1 MVKDS
6 IENEK
11 LELRRVLKLLKNEE
25 GINITMD
32 ELIQAFESGDEVKLS
47 QNVWNKLENTESN
60 EIEKGDT
67 KTLHKLAKHY
77 GKTNPKLI
85 IKSLEDGNYDLPLII
100 KFDGNRYHL
109 VAGNTRLCTAK
120 VYGITPKVI
129 IADINMKNTKE
140 KLIGG
145 KADNMSLTQIAKKHG
160 AKTNEQV
167 INLVEKLKKQVKIG
181 LPFELEH
188 TSDKSKA
195 TEIIYDH
202 LFEDPNYYT
211 KLKKANIDE
220 TDSGS
225 SGSYEAPAFS
235 KVIKRKI
242 TSIPNANLTGKKEI
256 EEVTTSSSSGSYDV
270 PLFGKTTKGGRK
282 DPLKIDG
289 TNSIYKSRAV
299 TDKNFPK
306 WGGPDG
312 VFIKIKEKCKKFPY
326 CNQGDINS
334 IEMLEIEELN
344 ESIKKVS
351 KNMGIPSKDLEN
363 IILKEINEY
372 LLL

>member
-1 MVKDS
+1 
-6 IENEK
+6 
-11 LELRRVLKLLKNEE
+11 
-25 GINITMD
+25 
-32 ELIQAFESGDEVKLS
+32 
-47 QNVWNKLENTESN
+47 
-60 EIEKGDT
+60 
-67 KTLHKLAKHY
+67 
-77 GKTNPKLI
+77 
-85 IKSLEDGNYDLPLII
+85 
-100 KFDGNRYHL
+100 
-109 VAGNTRLCTAK
+109 
-120 VYGITPKVI
+120 
-129 IADINMKNTKE
+129 MKNTKE

-289 TNSIYKSRAV
+289 TDSIYKSRAV
-299 TDKNFPK
+299 TDKKFPK
-306 WGGPDG
+306 WGGPEG
-312 VFIKIKEKCKKFPY
+312 VFIKIKEKCKTFPY